1 MIYPGVKS
9 LKIIVVE
16 FLRFVSLTSNQNAKK
31 EARDFIKDVYQF
43 IDQCG
48 GVSDE
53 QRKVFTNTVA
63 LGENMK
69 KLENLSKRKI
79 HGSHGMR

>member
-1 MIYPGVKS
+1 MIDPGVKS

-16 FLRFVSLTSNQNAKK
+16 FLRFVSFTSNQNAKK

-43 IDQCG
+43 IDKCG

-53 QRKVFTNTVA
+53 QRKVFKMYS
-63 LGENMK
+63 LQ
-69 KLENLSKRKI
+69 
-79 HGSHGMR
+79 

>member
-1 MIYPGVKS
+1 MIDPGVKS
-9 LKIIVVE
+9 LKMIVVE

-43 IDQCG
+43 IDKCG

-53 QRKVFTNTVA
+53 QRKVLKMQLLQCSHWVPVTVT
-63 LGENMK
+63 
-69 KLENLSKRKI
+69 STT
-79 HGSHGMR
+79 SP